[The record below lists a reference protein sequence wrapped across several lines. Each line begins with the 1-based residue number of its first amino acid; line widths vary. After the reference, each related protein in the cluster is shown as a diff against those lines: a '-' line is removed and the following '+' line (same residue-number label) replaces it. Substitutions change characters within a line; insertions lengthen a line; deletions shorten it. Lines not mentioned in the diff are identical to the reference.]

1 MINEISLYIHIPFCK
16 SKCNY
21 CDFLSF
27 SCNSIKEQKLYVDAL
42 CNEIMEYE
50 ELSSDY
56 IVRSIFIGGG
66 TPSILDE
73 TYIELIMLTIK
84 QIWNIKEEA
93 EITIESNPDSLTY
106 KKLVAYKKV
115 GINRLSIGLQ
125 SANDE
130 ELNILGRPHNYD
142 QFTAAFNSARAAGFD
157 NINIDIMSALPNQ
170 SFGSYG
176 TTLAKVLAHRPEHI
190 SSYSLIIEEGT
201 PFYEDD
207 NIIDSLPDE
216 DADRKMYS
224 QTKRLLKASGYNRY
238 EISNYAKIGYEC
250 KHNIV
255 YWNGGHY
262 LGLGLGASSY
272 VDGVRFKNGDDLQE
286 YIKYGAVSIREEGK
300 KLTVEEKM
308 EEYMFLGL
316 RLMKGISIER
326 FNELFDEDIYNIY
339 GDIIHK
345 YKEIGLLII
354 DEDNIR
360 FSDSGIDVS
369 NQILSEFII

>member
-27 SCNSIKEQKLYVDAL
+27 SCNNIKEQKLYVDVL
-42 CNEIMEYE
+42 CNEIMEYK
-50 ELSSDY
+50 ELSKNY
-56 IVRSIFIGGG
+56 IVSSIFIGGG

-73 TYIELIMLTIK
+73 TYIELIMLTINQVWDVK
-84 QIWNIKEEA
+84 VNA

-106 KKLVAYKKV
+106 KKLLAYKKV

-130 ELNILGRPHNYD
+130 ELRVLGRPHNYD
-142 QFTAAFNSARAAGFD
+142 QFTAAFNSGRAAGFD
-157 NINIDIMSALPNQ
+157 NINIDVMSALPNQ

-216 DADRKMYS
+216 DTDRKMYS
-224 QTKRLLKASGYNRY
+224 QTKRLLKASGYSRY
-238 EISNYAKIGYEC
+238 EISNYAKKGYEC
-250 KHNIV
+250 RHNIV
-255 YWNGGHY
+255 YWTGGQY

-300 KLTVEEKM
+300 RLTIEEKM

-326 FNELFDEDIYNIY
+326 FNKLFDEDIYNIY

-345 YKEIGLLII
+345 YEEIGLLII

-369 NQILSEFII
+369 NQILSAFII